1 MWRFEMKKI
10 VLLFFITMMW
20 GCANNMQPEIMERAY
35 KLCEPHGKL
44 LGVETSYAGNHYY
57 IIKAYCDNNIVVSES
72 NYKVNPK

>member
-1 MWRFEMKKI
+1 MKKI

-44 LGVETSYAGNHYY
+44 LSVETAYTRSGYC
-57 IIKAYCDNNIVVSES
+57 IIRAYCDNNIVVSES